1 MKEKTRRKLE
11 AQLARL
17 RQSEAIRFL
26 AVADDVGLFDIA
38 MTRAELRAGLAEW
51 RRTLSPR
58 PSRSAQIA
66 RRLEEAT
73 KAPRPRKDETRAKIL
88 LGGFLVERTARMPSL
103 RTRLV
108 PALGAFLSR
117 GEPRVT
123 ATNWKLVMPVY
134 QAWGEGLAAPVGQL
148 RYRAEVSGRIVLG
161 AFTQQI
167 MDDDAELRKL
177 LLPEL
182 DPFLATLDTRTDAE
196 NRRILAPWIAR
207 WSTSDGSEIDARTS

>member
-51 RRTLSPR
+51 RRTLLPK